1 MLLSE
6 ARARKRQKAK
16 QRELKSFIALLPVAI
31 THEEFLQHRAVYIY
45 CRKRLSIIER
55 HRERHAPEIESL
67 QGTLA
72 EILHDCPNIS
82 AGLHAEQLMGTSL
95 EI

>member
-6 ARARKRQKAK
+6 ARAAKRQKAK
-16 QRELKSFIALLPVAI
+16 ERELKSFVAMLPVPMS
-31 THEEFLQHRAVYIY
+31 HEEFLQHRAVYIY
-45 CRKRLSIIER
+45 CRKRLSIIEQHSER
-55 HRERHAPEIESL
+55 HRPEIERL
-67 QGTLA
+67 RGTLA

-82 AGLHAEQLMGTSL
+82 FGLHAEELMGTYL